1 MDEVQ
6 AGPEPAVPSPVPQ
19 PGMGSGRSL
28 GMTAGETGSGELC
41 CAPWL
46 ISSWGSEVLFK
57 SREDLASPCL
67 ILSPVFLPSGGLLL
81 PGSCQTLGAPQRHPV
96 SIPGSAWLHFAKA
109 CVSEELASC
118 LLSPSVWQVASL
130 SLTMP
135 FMGLSSSSS
144 RAPLGGSGAIL
155 TVYSLLEVS
164 VVRPQLLST
173 ACLPSVA
180 PPPPRAASCSGLT

>member
-1 MDEVQ
+1 MHLGSSPPG
-6 AGPEPAVPSPVPQ
+6 ALKFCSNPE
-19 PGMGSGRSL
+19 R
-28 GMTAGETGSGELC
+28 
-41 CAPWL
+41 
-46 ISSWGSEVLFK
+46 
-57 SREDLASPCL
+57 DLASPCL

-130 SLTMP
+130 SLTTP

-144 RAPLGGSGAIL
+144 RAP
-155 TVYSLLEVS
+155 TVGQE
-164 VVRPQLLST
+164 
-173 ACLPSVA
+173 PS
-180 PPPPRAASCSGLT
+180 